1 MALQLEDYLPALEDP
16 GPIAEGKPLRLPLAL
31 IDEDPSQP
39 RIDFDDDA
47 LRELADTIAARG
59 VRQPI
64 SVRRNPKN
72 EERWILNFG
81 ARRLRASRLAGKQDI
96 PAFVDDTADSYDQ
109 VIENEHRQPL
119 KPLELALFVER
130 QLKSGQSKA
139 DVARRLG
146 KSGAYLTYVC
156 ALIAAPDWLLDL
168 YRSGKCRGLREL
180 YEARRLV
187 ESRPEMLADLLASS
201 GQTPRRA
208 LLDRRREVSAPS
220 APIEDGSEPLTA
232 HQVLTPRSTEAV
244 SSPRDV
250 PPDVE
255 TTSSAKIDA
264 DCGDGQ
270 DDGELRV
277 ACRVGDRPGCV
288 IMLKVPRSSRRVFV
302 LLDGD
307 SILMEV
313 DLTAIS
319 ELELLR
325 MKHGRELP
333 SARALAKR

>member
-1 MALQLEDYLPALEDP
+1 VALQLEDYLPALEDSR
-16 GPIAEGKPLRLPLAL
+16 PIDEGKPLRLPLAL

-39 RIDFDDDA
+39 RIDFDDEA

-64 SVRRNPKN
+64 SVRRNPTN
-72 EERWILNFG
+72 DDRWILNFG
-81 ARRLRASRLAGKQDI
+81 ARRLRASRLAGKHDI

-109 VIENEHRQPL
+109 VIENEHRQAL

-139 DVARRLG
+139 DVAKRLG
-146 KSGAYLTYVC
+146 KSGAYMTYVC

-168 YRSGKCRGLREL
+168 YRSGKCRGIREL

-201 GQTPRRA
+201 GQTPRCA

-220 APIEDGSEPLTA
+220 APAEHGSEPRTA
-232 HQVLTPRSTEAV
+232 RRLVTPRSTEAV
-244 SSPRDV
+244 SSHRDT

-255 TTSSAKIDA
+255 TTPSGKIDA
-264 DCGDGQ
+264 GCEGCQ

-277 ACRVGDRPGCV
+277 TCRVGVRPGCV
-288 IMLKVPRSSRRVFV
+288 VMSKVPRSTRRVFV
-302 LLDGD
+302 LLEGD
-307 SILMEV
+307 STPTEV
-313 DLTAIS
+313 DLTAIIG
-319 ELELLR
+319 LDLVR
-325 MKHGRELP
+325 VKHDRELP
-333 SARALAKR
+333 SKPVSTEP

>member
-1 MALQLEDYLPALEDP
+1 VALQLEDYLPALEDS
-16 GPIAEGKPLRLPLAL
+16 GPIGEGKPLRLPLAL

-39 RIDFDDDA
+39 RTDFDDEA

-64 SVRRNPKN
+64 SVRRNPTN
-72 EERWILNFG
+72 DDRWILNFG
-81 ARRLRASRLAGKQDI
+81 ARRLRASRLAGKNDI

-109 VIENEHRQPL
+109 VIENEHRQAL

-146 KSGAYLTYVC
+146 KSGAYMTYVC
-156 ALIAAPDWLLDL
+156 ALIAPPDWLLDL

-180 YEARRLV
+180 YEARRLI
-187 ESRPEMLADLLASS
+187 ESRPEMLANLLASS

-208 LLDRRREVSAPS
+208 LLDRRREVRDPSTPVGDCPEPRSAGQS
-220 APIEDGSEPLTA
+220 
-232 HQVLTPRSTEAV
+232 VTPRSTEV
-244 SSPRDV
+244 GPSHRDV
-250 PPDVE
+250 PPE
-255 TTSSAKIDA
+255 IKTTSFGKTNP
-264 DCGDGQ
+264 DCEDGQ

-277 ACRVGDRPGCV
+277 TCRVDDRPGCV
-288 IMLKVPRSSRRVFV
+288 VMSKVPRSTRRVFV

-307 SILMEV
+307 SIPTEV
-313 DLTAIS
+313 DLTAIIG
-319 ELELLR
+319 LDLVR
-325 MKHGRELP
+325 VKHDPELP
-333 SARALAKR
+333 SKPVSTEL